1 MYLNFANIFK
11 IKPSIYSYNQLDIC
25 LRVKTVKARRKT
37 STYGSDFSLQ
47 VNSFTALGAW
57 NWTMWDV
64 AGRQAGMRVYFFALV
79 TAIFL
84 FSLFTWYGQVA
95 DSNLHITKQSS
106 SSSNPENWNTAKM
119 SLNIAYIVDNNSSQM
134 LFVAFEILHVLWICQ
149 FSGSYSTLNLQP
161 SSVSRTLTPSFL
173 NVFLYFSFF
182 FPPLLTYLNHLKP
195 LVVYWASSTQK
206 RYND

>member
-1 MYLNFANIFK
+1 MEVTFPCKL
-11 IKPSIYSYNQLDIC
+11 
-25 LRVKTVKARRKT
+25 
-37 STYGSDFSLQ
+37 
-47 VNSFTALGAW
+47 TALQLLGREIGPCEMLLAGKPAW
-57 NWTMWDV
+57 
-64 AGRQAGMRVYFFALV
+64 GYISSRLSLLFFV
-79 TAIFL
+79 